1 MFDVKFIYEASDVK
15 DAIKKLVENENSEII
30 SGGTDVLI
38 RVREGKDAG
47 MGLVSV
53 HNLDEIKG
61 ICFDNDVDKN
71 IYIGAGTTFY
81 DIANNEIIK
90 ENIPTLGEAV
100 NTIGGPQIRETG
112 TIGGN
117 ICNGATSAD
126 SASTMVALEADIVLE
141 GPNGERKVN
150 IKDFYT
156 GPGKTVRDRCE
167 ICKYFIIKR
176 ENYENCYGYY
186 FKYGKRKSLEIA
198 TLGCS
203 VLVRL
208 NTTKDAIEDVKIA
221 YGVAAPTPSRA
232 KSAEEYAKGK
242 MLNDETLLDKFAE
255 LALSDMKPRDSW
267 RASKEFREQLIKEMA
282 KRSLVN
288 SIRRAGGEIEYYV

>member
-1 MFDVKFIYEASDVK
+1 MFDVSFVYEAKDVQ
-15 DAIKKLVENENSEII
+15 DAIKKLSENENSEII

-47 MGLVSV
+47 MGLVSI
-53 HNLDEIKG
+53 HNINELKG
-61 ICFDNDVDKN
+61 VKLEGDGTIV
-71 IYIGAGTTFY
+71 IGAGTSFH
-81 DIANNEIIK
+81 DITYNEIIK
-90 ENIPTLGEAV
+90 KYIPSLGEAV
-100 NTIGGPQIRETG
+100 NTVGGPQIRETG

-126 SASTMVALEADIVLE
+126 SASTMTALEADIILE
-141 GPNGERKVN
+141 GPNGERTVN

-167 ICKYFIIKR
+167 VCKCFKIKK
-176 ENYENCYGYY
+176 ENYENYYGYY

-208 NTTKDAIEDVKIA
+208 NNAKDAIDDVKIA
-221 YGVAAPTPSRA
+221 YGVASPTPSRA

-242 MLNDETLLDKFAE
+242 KLDDNTLLDTFSE
-255 LALSDMKPRDSW
+255 MALSDMKPRDSW

-288 SIRRAGGEIEYYV
+288 AIRRAGGKIEYYV

>member
-1 MFDVKFIYEASDVK
+1 MFDISFLYEAKDVK
-15 DAIKKLVENENSEII
+15 DAIKKLVENESSEIV

-47 MGLVSV
+47 MGLVSI
-53 HNLDEIKG
+53 HNVSELKG
-61 ICFDNDVDKN
+61 IKLENDGSIV
-71 IYIGAGTTFY
+71 IGAGTTFY
-81 DIANNEIIK
+81 DVTNNEIIRK
-90 ENIPTLGEAV
+90 NILSLAEAADTV
-100 NTIGGPQIRETG
+100 GGPQIRQVA

-126 SASTMVALEADIVLE
+126 TASTLVALDADIVLE
-141 GPNGERKVN
+141 GPKGERIVN

-156 GPGKTVRDRCE
+156 GPGKTVRERCE
-167 ICKYFIIKR
+167 ICKCFRIKK
-176 ENYENCYGYY
+176 ENYENYYGYY

-203 VLVRL
+203 VLVKL
-208 NTTKDAIEDVKIA
+208 NSAKDTIENVKIA
-221 YGVAAPTPSRA
+221 YGVASPTPSRA
-232 KSAEEYAKGK
+232 KSAEDFAKGK
-242 MLNDETLLDKFAE
+242 RVDDKSLLDTFAE
-255 LALSDMKPRDSW
+255 KALSDMKPRDSW

>member
-1 MFDVKFIYEASDVK
+1 MFDISFLYEAKDVK
-15 DAIKKLVENENSEII
+15 DAIKKLVENENSEIV

-47 MGLVSV
+47 MGLVSI
-53 HNLDEIKG
+53 HNISELKG
-61 ICFDNDVDKN
+61 VSIENDGTIV
-71 IYIGAGTTFY
+71 IGAGTSFH
-81 DIANNEIIK
+81 DITNDDIIK
-90 ENIPTLGEAV
+90 KYIPSLAEAV
-100 NTIGGPQIRETG
+100 DTIGGPQIRETG

-126 SASTMVALEADIVLE
+126 SASTMVALDACIVLE
-141 GPNGERKVN
+141 GPEGERIVD

-167 ICKYFIIKR
+167 VCKCFKIKK
-176 ENYENCYGYY
+176 ENYENYFGYY

-203 VLVRL
+203 VLVKL
-208 NTTKDAIEDVKIA
+208 NATKDAIDDVKIA

-232 KSAEEYAKGK
+232 VSAEEYVRGK
-242 MLNDETLLDKFAE
+242 KLVDKNLLDTFADK
-255 LALSDMKPRDSW
+255 ALSDMKPRNSW

-288 SIRRAGGEIEYYV
+288 SIRRAGGKIEYYV

>member
-1 MFDVKFIYEASDVK
+1 MFDISFLYETKDVK
-15 DAIKKLVENENSEII
+15 DAIKKLSENPNSEII

-47 MGLVSV
+47 MGLVSI
-53 HNLDEIKG
+53 HNVTELKG
-61 ICFDNDVDKN
+61 IKLENDGSIV
-71 IYIGAGTTFY
+71 IGAGTTFY
-81 DIANNEIIK
+81 DVTNNEIIRK
-90 ENIPTLGEAV
+90 NILSLAEAADTV
-100 NTIGGPQIRETG
+100 GGPQIRQVA

-126 SASTMVALEADIVLE
+126 TASTLVALDADIVLE
-141 GPNGERKVN
+141 GPKGERIVN

-167 ICKYFIIKR
+167 ICKCFRIKK
-176 ENYENCYGYY
+176 ENYENYYGYY

-203 VLVRL
+203 VLVKL
-208 NTTKDAIEDVKIA
+208 NSAKDTIENVKIA
-221 YGVAAPTPSRA
+221 YGVASPTPSRA
-232 KSAEEYAKGK
+232 KSAEDFAKGK
-242 MLNDETLLDKFAE
+242 RVDDKSLLDTFAE
-255 LALSDMKPRDSW
+255 KALSDMKPRDSW

-288 SIRRAGGEIEYYV
+288 SIRRAGGKIEYYV

>member
-1 MFDVKFIYEASDVK
+1 MFDIRFLYETKDVK
-15 DAIKKLVENENSEII
+15 DAIKKLSENPNSEII

-47 MGLVSV
+47 MGLVSI
-53 HNLDEIKG
+53 HNVSELKG
-61 ICFDNDVDKN
+61 IKLENDGSIV
-71 IYIGAGTTFY
+71 IGAGTTFY
-81 DIANNEIIK
+81 DVTNNEIIRK
-90 ENIPTLGEAV
+90 NILSLAEAADTV
-100 NTIGGPQIRETG
+100 GGPQIRQVA

-126 SASTMVALEADIVLE
+126 TASTLVALDADIVLE
-141 GPNGERKVN
+141 GPKGERIVN

-167 ICKYFIIKR
+167 ICKCFRIKK
-176 ENYENCYGYY
+176 ENYENYYGYY

-203 VLVRL
+203 VLVKL
-208 NTTKDAIEDVKIA
+208 NSAKDSIENVKIA
-221 YGVAAPTPSRA
+221 YGVASPTPSRA
-232 KSAEEYAKGK
+232 KSAEDFAKGK
-242 MLNDETLLDKFAE
+242 RVDDKSLLDTFAE
-255 LALSDMKPRDSW
+255 KALSDMKPRDSW

-288 SIRRAGGEIEYYV
+288 SIRRAGGKIEYYV

>member
-1 MFDVKFIYEASDVK
+1 MFDISFLYEAKDVK
-15 DAIKKLVENENSEII
+15 DAIKKLVENENSEIV

-47 MGLVSV
+47 MGLVSI
-53 HNLDEIKG
+53 HNVSELKG
-61 ICFDNDVDKN
+61 IKLENDDSIV
-71 IYIGAGTTFY
+71 IGAGTTFY
-81 DIANNEIIK
+81 DVTNNEIIRK
-90 ENIPTLGEAV
+90 NILSLAEAADTV
-100 NTIGGPQIRETG
+100 GGPQIRQVA

-126 SASTMVALEADIVLE
+126 TASTLVALDADIVLE
-141 GPNGERKVN
+141 GPKGERIVN
-150 IKDFYT
+150 IKDFYI

-167 ICKYFIIKR
+167 ICKCFRIKK
-176 ENYENCYGYY
+176 ENYENYYGYY

-203 VLVRL
+203 VLVKL
-208 NTTKDAIEDVKIA
+208 NSAKDTIENVKIA
-221 YGVAAPTPSRA
+221 YGVASPTPSRA
-232 KSAEEYAKGK
+232 KSAEDFAKGK
-242 MLNDETLLDKFAE
+242 RVDDKSLLDTFAE
-255 LALSDMKPRDSW
+255 KALSDMKPRDSW

-288 SIRRAGGEIEYYV
+288 SIRRAGGKIEYYV

>member
-1 MFDVKFIYEASDVK
+1 MFDVSFVYEATSIK
-15 DAIKKLVENENSEII
+15 DAIKKLVENEKSEVI

-47 MGLVSV
+47 MGLVSI
-53 HNLDEIKG
+53 HNIAELKG
-61 ICFDNDVDKN
+61 IKLDSDGN
-71 IYIGAGTTFY
+71 IIIGAGTPFH
-81 DIANNEIIK
+81 DITYNEIIK
-90 ENIPTLGEAV
+90 THIPSLGEAV

-126 SASTMVALEADIVLE
+126 SASTMTALQADIVLE
-141 GPNGERKVN
+141 GPNGERIVN

-167 ICKYFIIKR
+167 ICKCFIIKK
-176 ENYENCYGYY
+176 ENYENYYGYY

-203 VLVRL
+203 VLVKL
-208 NTTKDAIEDVKIA
+208 NNTKDTIEDVKIA

-232 KSAEEYAKGK
+232 PSAENYAKGK
-242 MLNDETLLDKFAE
+242 KLDAKDLLDAFAD

-288 SIRRAGGEIEYYV
+288 SIRRAGGKIEYYV